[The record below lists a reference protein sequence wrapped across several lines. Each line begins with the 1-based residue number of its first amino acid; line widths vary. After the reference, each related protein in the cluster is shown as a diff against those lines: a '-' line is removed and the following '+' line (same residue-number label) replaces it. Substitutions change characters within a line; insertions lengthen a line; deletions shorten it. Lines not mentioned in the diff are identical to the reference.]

1 VRRAIAFLTPIGGS
15 RSPTATTLLWFPL
28 AGAVI
33 GAVIGGV
40 WWLAGRWWPPLVA
53 GALAVAADLA
63 LTGMLH
69 FDGLADSADG
79 LLPHMPQE
87 RRLEVMR
94 KPDIGG
100 FGVTAAGAVL
110 FLRWSLLASIHP
122 SVILIAA
129 LWCASRTLMA
139 SMALVM
145 PYARRGGGLASAFLP
160 EETMGGSGVAVA
172 GLGLAAAAGLAA
184 FWKPVPG
191 PLAVAAAA
199 VGAVGVAALAQRRL
213 GGFTGDVLGAAGVI
227 AETVG
232 LLVAAAKW

>member
-1 VRRAIAFLTPIGGS
+1 
-15 RSPTATTLLWFPL
+15 
-28 AGAVI
+28 
-33 GAVIGGV
+33 
-40 WWLAGRWWPPLVA
+40 
-53 GALAVAADLA
+53 
-63 LTGMLH
+63 
-69 FDGLADSADG
+69 
-79 LLPHMPQE
+79 
-87 RRLEVMR
+87 LEVMR

-129 LWCASRTLMA
+129 LWCTSRTLMA

-145 PYARRGGGLASAFLP
+145 PYARREGGLASAFLP

-172 GLGLAAAAGLAA
+172 GLGLAGAAGLAA

-199 VGAVGVAALAQRRL
+199 AGAVGVAALAQRRL

>member
-1 VRRAIAFLTPIGGS
+1 MHRES
-15 RSPTATTLLWFPL
+15 
-28 AGAVI
+28 
-33 GAVIGGV
+33 
-40 WWLAGRWWPPLVA
+40 WWPPLVA
-53 GALAVAADLA
+53 GAFALAADLA

-79 LLPHMPQE
+79 LLPHMPRE

-145 PYARRGGGLASAFLP
+145 PYARREGGLASAFLP
-160 EETMGGSGVAVA
+160 EETMGASGVAVA